1 MHFFYQGNKYPLW
14 SLIHL
19 KMKLTLALIL
29 FSNIFLYAAVS
40 SGQSMREVKVS
51 LKVKN
56 LSLKE
61 VFTLIEKQS
70 PFLIAYKNNDIS
82 AAQKIT
88 LSAENKS
95 VYTVLRDMLRNNNV
109 SIRQNEGRYI
119 LIETGGSPAEA
130 QVDTRVQ
137 QSVVVSGV
145 IRDKRSR
152 EILPG
157 VSIRVKGTQI
167 SAQTDA
173 AGKFKIT
180 VPDNAQGRSVLISY
194 VGYKTQEI
202 NVGTGNPVQQ
212 MDVMLEEDLLGL
224 NEVVVT
230 GQGLS
235 VSKRRLSTNVTTISE
250 KQIRDLP
257 VNRIDQLIQ
266 SQIPNAQIKLS
277 GGQAGATSIIQ
288 TRGFNSAFANS
299 TPIVYIDGVRV
310 DNLNTAPSIGMNL
323 SGGISQGASTSSL
336 SDIPVENI
344 EKIEF
349 ISGGAATTLYG
360 SDAANGVLQIFTK
373 KKGSGEAAFNAGI
386 DMGIETPTTDFLHF
400 KRTKDLLY
408 QNGLYTKYSLGV
420 NGGTSDIGYSAAGA
434 YNKSEGVLIHDQNQ
448 QEKLDF
454 RIGLNAKIA
463 RDLTYES
470 TFSYNNQNL
479 RRVRNGNSGGY
490 SGLWFAEDGASKVIG
505 PGFNP
510 DLDALTEAE
519 FAKMKSYVDSAEM
532 LQNNTSKTNRFQTAQ
547 AFRFQ
552 PLKDLLIKGTAGID
566 YRVQR
571 EQSVVTKAFNNHI
584 RSNTAGSLSNYE
596 RNYLGLTFDLTAQY
610 DYKVG
615 DFSFLS
621 TVGGQLFRT
630 EDRQIAYIGQDIRDG
645 ALTIGQAATRTSSEF
660 YNEVANYGIFVQENI
675 GFKDRYFIDLGL
687 RGDGNSAFGKS
698 VGAQYYPKAG
708 FSYILSSEPF
718 FERMNQQILNTVK
731 IRANYG
737 VSGNFPTP
745 FANERTIAI
754 TGFNGEQSATF
765 GNPGNENLRPE
776 KTYSKEIG
784 IDLSLFKSKVSFTAG
799 YFNNTTKD
807 ALFIVPPASSTGEA
821 SSLRNIGLIKN
832 KGFEFSTSIAVI
844 ENEKWGLRVRASAN
858 TIDNKVISTGGAP
871 AFNLNGLT
879 SPTVQ
884 IVVKEGYPIGY
895 ISGNY
900 GVFGPDNTLQKVIPL
915 SFLGSTIPTLNGSM
929 GLNLRY
935 KNLSFFAN
943 ADYQQGGYID
953 NWDKQF
959 RINYGASKDGV
970 PAEELAKNKTSNWL
984 NYSQLFVEKSDFIKV
999 RTMGLLYSF
1008 DKKNLGRLKNLTIG
1022 ITAVNPLNFT
1032 ASSSDPEAVMPGGAQ
1047 GQGSATTGG
1056 LNYAA
1061 HSAARQFLGS
1071 VKINF

>member
-1 MHFFYQGNKYPLW
+1 
-14 SLIHL
+14 
-19 KMKLTLALIL
+19 MKLTIVLLL
-29 FSNIFLYAAVS
+29 FSNLLLHAAGT
-40 SGQSMREVKVS
+40 SGQSMKEVKIS
-51 LKVKN
+51 FKAKD
-56 LSLKE
+56 LSLKQ
-61 VFTLIEKQS
+61 VFTLIEQQT
-70 PFLIAYKNNDIS
+70 PFLIGYKNNDINAERTITMS
-82 AAQKIT
+82 A
-88 LSAENKS
+88 SNKS
-95 VYTVLRDMLRNNNV
+95 VFEVLQGLLKNDHA
-109 SIRQNEGRYI
+109 SFRQMNEKYI
-119 LIETGGSPAEA
+119 LIEANKTPSAKPL
-130 QVDTRVQ
+130 VKKVLPP
-137 QSVVVSGV
+137 VSISGI
-145 IRDKRSR
+145 IRDKGNK
-152 EILPG
+152 ETIPG
-157 VSIRVKGTQI
+157 VSVRVKGLT
-167 SAQTDA
+167 AATQTD
-173 AGKFKIT
+173 
-180 VPDNAQGRSVLISY
+180 VQGRFTISIPEDKEELVLSVSY

-202 NVGTGNPVQQ
+202 TITRRNQGAVLNVE
-212 MDVMLEEDLLGL
+212 LEEDLLGL

-288 TRGFNSAFANS
+288 TRGFNSAYANS

-336 SDIPVENI
+336 ADIPVENI

-373 KKGSGEAAFNAGI
+373 KKGSGEASFSAGI
-386 DMGIETPTTDFLHF
+386 DVGAETPTTDYHYFD
-400 KRTKDLLY
+400 RTKELLY
-408 QNGLYTKYSLGV
+408 QNGVYTKYSLGV
-420 NGGTSDIGYSAAGA
+420 NGGNSDMGYSAGGA
-434 YNKSEGVLIHDQNQ
+434 YNKSSGVLIHDQNQ
-448 QEKLDF
+448 QEKIDF

-463 RDLTYES
+463 KDLTFES

-479 RRVRNGNSGGY
+479 KRTRNGNSGGY

-510 DLDALTEAE
+510 NLNDLTDEE
-519 FAKMKSYVDSAEM
+519 FAKMKSYVDEAER
-532 LQNNTSKTNRFQTAQ
+532 LQNNSSKVNRFQTAQ
-547 AFRFQ
+547 AFKYQ
-552 PLKDLLIKGTAGID
+552 PLKDLMIKGTAGVD

-584 RSNTAGSLSNYE
+584 RSNTAGSLSNFE

-621 TVGGQLFRT
+621 TLGGQLFRT
-630 EDRQIAYIGQDIRDG
+630 EDRQISYIGQDIRDG
-645 ALTIGQAATRTSSEF
+645 ALTIGQAATRTSSE
-660 YNEVANYGIFVQENI
+660 YYTEVANYGIFVQENI
-675 GFKDRYFIDLGL
+675 GFKDRYFLDLGL

-718 FERMNQQILNTVK
+718 FMNMDQQVISTVK
-731 IRANYG
+731 VRANYG

-745 FANERTIAI
+745 FANERTIDI
-754 TGFNGEQSATF
+754 TGFNGGQSATF
-765 GNPGNENLRPE
+765 GNAGNDNLRPE

-784 IDLSLFKSKVSFTAG
+784 IDLSLFKDKVSFTAG

-807 ALFIVPPASSTGEA
+807 ALFIVPPASSTGLER
-821 SSLRNIGLIKN
+821 SLQNIGTIKN
-832 KGFEFSTSIAVI
+832 KGFEFSTSVSVI
-844 ENEKWGLRVRASAN
+844 ENKEWGLRLRASAN
-858 TIDNKVISTGGAP
+858 TIDNIVVSTGGAP

-879 SPTVQ
+879 APTVQ
-884 IVVKEGYPIGY
+884 IMVKEGYPIGY
-895 ISGNY
+895 ISGKY
-900 GVFGPDNTLQKVIPL
+900 GVFGADNTLQSSIPL
-915 SFLGSTIPTLNGSM
+915 SFLGSTIPTLNGSF

-935 KNLSFFAN
+935 KNLSLFAN
-943 ADYQQGGYID
+943 GDYQQGGYIH

-959 RINYGASKDGV
+959 RINYGASTEGV
-970 PAEELAKNKTSNWL
+970 PAEEIAKNKTSNWL
-984 NYSQLFVEKSDFIKV
+984 NYSQLFVEKSDFVKV
-999 RTMGLLYSF
+999 RTIGLLYAF
-1008 DKKNLGRLKNLTIG
+1008 DKTSLGRLQNLTIG
-1022 ITAVNPLNFT
+1022 ITAVNPLNYT

-1061 HSAARQFLGS
+1061 HSAARQFLAS
-1071 VKINF
+1071 IKINF

>member
-1 MHFFYQGNKYPLW
+1 MHFFHRGYKYPLW
-14 SLIHL
+14 SLINL
-19 KMKLTLALIL
+19 KMKLTIVLLL
-29 FSNIFLYAAVS
+29 FSNLLLHAAGT
-40 SGQSMREVKVS
+40 SGQSMKEVKIS
-51 LKVKN
+51 FKAKD
-56 LSLKE
+56 LSLKQ
-61 VFTLIEKQS
+61 VFTLIEQQT
-70 PFLIAYKNNDIS
+70 PFLIGYKNNDINAERTITMS
-82 AAQKIT
+82 A
-88 LSAENKS
+88 SNKS
-95 VYTVLRDMLRNNNV
+95 VFEVLQGLLKNDHA
-109 SIRQNEGRYI
+109 SFRQMNEKYI
-119 LIETGGSPAEA
+119 LIEANKTPSAKPL
-130 QVDTRVQ
+130 VKKVLPP
-137 QSVVVSGV
+137 VSISGI
-145 IRDKRSR
+145 IRDKGNK
-152 EILPG
+152 ETIPG
-157 VSIRVKGTQI
+157 VSVRVKGLT
-167 SAQTDA
+167 AATQTD
-173 AGKFKIT
+173 
-180 VPDNAQGRSVLISY
+180 VQGRFTISIPEDKEELVLSVSY

-202 NVGTGNPVQQ
+202 TITRRNQGAVLNVE
-212 MDVMLEEDLLGL
+212 LEEDLLGL

-288 TRGFNSAFANS
+288 TRGFNSAYANS

-336 SDIPVENI
+336 ADIPVENI

-373 KKGSGEAAFNAGI
+373 KKGSGEASFSAGI
-386 DMGIETPTTDFLHF
+386 DVGAETPTTDYHYFD
-400 KRTKDLLY
+400 RTKELLY
-408 QNGLYTKYSLGV
+408 QNGVYTKYSLGV
-420 NGGTSDIGYSAAGA
+420 NGGNSDMGYSAGGA
-434 YNKSEGVLIHDQNQ
+434 YNKSSGVLIHDQNQ
-448 QEKLDF
+448 QEKIDF

-463 RDLTYES
+463 KDLTFES

-479 RRVRNGNSGGY
+479 KRTRNGNSGGY

-510 DLDALTEAE
+510 NLNDLTDEE
-519 FAKMKSYVDSAEM
+519 FAKMKSYVDEAER
-532 LQNNTSKTNRFQTAQ
+532 LQNNSSKVNRFQTAQ
-547 AFRFQ
+547 AFKYQ
-552 PLKDLLIKGTAGID
+552 PLKDLMIKGTAGVD

-584 RSNTAGSLSNYE
+584 RSNTAGSLSNFE

-621 TVGGQLFRT
+621 TLGGQLFRT
-630 EDRQIAYIGQDIRDG
+630 EDRQISYIGQDIRDG
-645 ALTIGQAATRTSSEF
+645 ALTIGQAATRTSSE
-660 YNEVANYGIFVQENI
+660 YYTEVANYGIFVQENI
-675 GFKDRYFIDLGL
+675 GFKDRYFLDLGL

-718 FERMNQQILNTVK
+718 FMNMDQQVISTVK
-731 IRANYG
+731 VRANYG

-745 FANERTIAI
+745 FANERTIDI
-754 TGFNGEQSATF
+754 TGFNGGQSATF
-765 GNPGNENLRPE
+765 GNAGNDNLRPE

-784 IDLSLFKSKVSFTAG
+784 IDLSLFKDKVSFTAG

-807 ALFIVPPASSTGEA
+807 ALFIVPPASSTGLER
-821 SSLRNIGLIKN
+821 SLQNIGTIKN
-832 KGFEFSTSIAVI
+832 KGFEFSTSVSVI
-844 ENEKWGLRVRASAN
+844 ENKEWGLRLRASAN
-858 TIDNKVISTGGAP
+858 TIDNIVVSTGGAP

-879 SPTVQ
+879 APTVQ
-884 IVVKEGYPIGY
+884 IMVKEGYPIGY
-895 ISGNY
+895 ISGKY
-900 GVFGPDNTLQKVIPL
+900 GVFGADNTLQSSIPL
-915 SFLGSTIPTLNGSM
+915 SFLGSTIPTLNGSF

-935 KNLSFFAN
+935 KNLSLFAN
-943 ADYQQGGYID
+943 GDYQQGGYIH

-959 RINYGASKDGV
+959 RINYGASTEGV
-970 PAEELAKNKTSNWL
+970 PAEEIAKNKTSNWL
-984 NYSQLFVEKSDFIKV
+984 NYSQLFVEKSDFVKV
-999 RTMGLLYSF
+999 RTIGLLYAF
-1008 DKKNLGRLKNLTIG
+1008 DKTSLGRLQNLTIG
-1022 ITAVNPLNFT
+1022 ITAVNPLNYT

-1061 HSAARQFLGS
+1061 HSAARQFLAS
-1071 VKINF
+1071 IKINF